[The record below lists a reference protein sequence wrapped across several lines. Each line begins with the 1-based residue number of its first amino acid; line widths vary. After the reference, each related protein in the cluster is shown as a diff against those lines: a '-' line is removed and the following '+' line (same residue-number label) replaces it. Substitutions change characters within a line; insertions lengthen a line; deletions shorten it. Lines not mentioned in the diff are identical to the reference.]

1 MTAQHSTE
9 FGIVIAAG
17 QRYARWYDD
26 GPSPSRFDGSDA
38 IEVEQAYRIAFLGTA
53 VEVAKWTEPDETAVE
68 AAWRAR
74 CETYSVARVLLPSAD
89 YFGVSDPEERIAFV
103 GEQMAYRLMHAA
115 EAAHARGRHQA
126 LATSVDAWS
135 RLSDLGIS
143 DDRIVGSLLPA
154 WLAEVRAWAEQPA
167 RPTVVAVP
175 PVLDETEAALRL
187 TAPQVVTRTR
197 ASLTENDS
205 EPSESARSYTTKHG
219 TKARKTQNIGRRNE
233 AAPPMPDAEHPSP
246 QFISVRQL
254 MAACPALRPPVI
266 EGLLR
271 EGETM
276 NLIASPKTGK
286 SWLVL
291 DLAIA
296 VATGRPWLSR
306 FPTVAGDVLIIDNE
320 LHGET
325 SANRI
330 PKVAKA
336 RSLGTDEFADRVF
349 IRNLRGGLQ
358 DIVSLG
364 PYFRA
369 IEPGRFRLIVLDAFY
384 RFLPSGM
391 DENANADMAS
401 LYNHIDRYA
410 ADLGCAFVLIHHSS
424 KGNQSGKSVTDVGAG
439 AGSQSRATDAHL
451 VLRPHEEADVVVLD
465 AAVRSWPPQESVCLR
480 WAFPVWDVADDLDP
494 KRLKVESPRRRPR
507 PDRPSPPEDWTPER
521 FVGAFMPG
529 GPALRDEILMAAAKD
544 LSHAKA
550 SSMLKLAEAR
560 GLVQRVQPGPSD
572 RVRFVVARRSEAGP

>member
-1 MTAQHSTE
+1 MTAEHCTE
-9 FGIVIAAG
+9 FGIVVAAG

-26 GPSPSRFDGSDA
+26 GPSPSRYDGSDP
-38 IEVEQAYRIAFLGTA
+38 IDVEQAYRTAFLEA
-53 VEVAKWTEPDETAVE
+53 ASEVVGWGKPDDQAVE

-74 CETYSVARVLLPSAD
+74 CDTNDAARVLVSSAD
-89 YFGVSDPEERIAFV
+89 YFGVTDPERRSEFL
-103 GEQMAYRLMHAA
+103 GEQVVYRLEHAIT
-115 EAAHARGRHQA
+115 AARARGRHQA
-126 LATSVDAWS
+126 LATSNDAWS
-135 RLSDLGIS
+135 RLSERGLSGDQ
-143 DDRIVGSLLPA
+143 IVRSLLPT
-154 WLAEVRAWAEQPA
+154 WLTEVQAWATQPA
-167 RPTVVAVP
+167 KPEVVAVP

-187 TAPQVVTRTR
+187 AAPHAVTRTR
-197 ASLTENDS
+197 ASLAQCASD
-205 EPSESARSYTTKHG
+205 
-219 TKARKTQNIGRRNE
+219 E
-233 AAPPMPDAEHPSP
+233 AASPRSFTTEPPSP

-266 EGLLR
+266 DGLLR

-296 VATGRPWLSR
+296 VATGRPWLGR

-336 RSLGTDEFADRVF
+336 RGLGTDEFADHVF

-358 DIVSLG
+358 DIVSLA

-369 IEPGRFRLIVLDAFY
+369 IEPRRFRLIVLDAFY
-384 RFLPSGM
+384 RFLPAGM

-451 VLRPHEEADVVVLD
+451 VLRPHEEPDVVVLD
-465 AAVRSWPPQESVCLR
+465 AAVRSWPPQESACLR
-480 WAFPVWDVADDLDP
+480 WAFPVWDVADDLNP
-494 KRLKVESPRRRPR
+494 KRLKVETPRRRQR
-507 PDRPSPPEDWTPER
+507 ADRPSPPEDWTPER
-521 FVGAFMPG
+521 FVGAFMSG

-572 RVRFVVARRSEAGP
+572 RVRFVVAQRTEGGP

>member
-1 MTAQHSTE
+1 MTAQHCTE
-9 FGIVIAAG
+9 FGIVVAAG

-26 GPSPSRFDGSDA
+26 GPSPSRYDGSDP
-38 IEVEQAYRIAFLGTA
+38 IDVEQAYRTAFLEA
-53 VEVAKWTEPDETAVE
+53 ASEVVGWGEPDDQAVE

-74 CETYSVARVLLPSAD
+74 CDTNDAARVLVSSAD
-89 YFGVSDPEERIAFV
+89 YFGVTDPERRSEFL
-103 GEQMAYRLMHAA
+103 GEQAVYRLEHAIT
-115 EAAHARGRHQA
+115 AARARGRHQA
-126 LATSVDAWS
+126 LATSNDAWS
-135 RLSDLGIS
+135 RLSERGLSGDQ
-143 DDRIVGSLLPA
+143 IVRSLLPT
-154 WLAEVRAWAEQPA
+154 WLTEVQAWATQPA
-167 RPTVVAVP
+167 KPEVVAVP

-187 TAPQVVTRTR
+187 AAPHAVTRTR
-197 ASLTENDS
+197 ASLAQCASD
-205 EPSESARSYTTKHG
+205 
-219 TKARKTQNIGRRNE
+219 E
-233 AAPPMPDAEHPSP
+233 AASPRSFITEPPSP

-266 EGLLR
+266 DGLLR

-296 VATGRPWLSR
+296 VATGRPWLGR

-336 RSLGTDEFADRVF
+336 RGLGTDEFADRVF

-384 RFLPSGM
+384 RFLPAGM

-451 VLRPHEEADVVVLD
+451 VLRPHEEPDVVVLD
-465 AAVRSWPPQESVCLR
+465 AAVRSWPPQESACLR
-480 WAFPVWDVADDLDP
+480 WAFPVWEVADDLDP
-494 KRLKVESPRRRPR
+494 KRLKVETPRRRQR
-507 PDRPSPPEDWTPER
+507 ADRPSPPEDWTPER
-521 FVGAFMPG
+521 FVGAFMSG
-529 GPALRDEILMAAAKD
+529 GPTLRDEILMAAAKD

-572 RVRFVVARRSEAGP
+572 RVRFVVAQRTGGGP

>member
-1 MTAQHSTE
+1 M
-9 FGIVIAAG
+9 
-17 QRYARWYDD
+17 
-26 GPSPSRFDGSDA
+26 
-38 IEVEQAYRIAFLGTA
+38 
-53 VEVAKWTEPDETAVE
+53 
-68 AAWRAR
+68 
-74 CETYSVARVLLPSAD
+74 
-89 YFGVSDPEERIAFV
+89 EERIAFI
-103 GEQMAYRLMHAA
+103 GEQTAYRLKHAVG
-115 EAAHARGRHQA
+115 AAHARGRHQA
-126 LATSVDAWS
+126 LATSTDAWS

-143 DDRIVGSLLPA
+143 DDRIAKSLLPA

-167 RPTVVAVP
+167 KPTVVAVP
-175 PVLDETEAALRL
+175 PVLDEIEAALRL
-187 TAPQVVTRTR
+187 TASMEGDPPIPD
-197 ASLTENDS
+197 TE
-205 EPSESARSYTTKHG
+205 P
-219 TKARKTQNIGRRNE
+219 
-233 AAPPMPDAEHPSP
+233 PSP

-266 EGLLR
+266 DGLLR

-296 VATGRPWLSR
+296 VATGRPWLGR

-336 RSLGTDEFADRVF
+336 RGLGTDEFADRVF

-369 IEPGRFRLIVLDAFY
+369 IEPKRFRLIVLDAFY
-384 RFLPSGM
+384 RFLPAGM

-465 AAVRSWPPQESVCLR
+465 AAVRSWPPHESVCLR

-494 KRLKVESPRRRPR
+494 KRLKIESPRRRPR
-507 PDRPSPPEDWTPER
+507 AERPSPPEDWTPER
-521 FVGAFMPG
+521 FVGAFMSS
-529 GPALRDEILMAAAKD
+529 GPALRDEILLSAAKD

-572 RVRFVVARRSEAGP
+572 RVRFVVARRSEGGL